1 MADSFKAREK
11 GAEAKYAHDEE
22 MRFKVMARRNKL
34 LGLWAAGEMGVLGAA
49 ADSYAKEV
57 IAADFEE
64 AGDDDVLRKVARD
77 FTTKGVTHDN
87 GAIRAKMDE
96 LFAVA
101 DEQVMA
107 EKK

>member
-22 MRFKVMARRNKL
+22 TRFKVEARRNKL
-34 LGLWAAGEMGVLGAA
+34 LGLWAAGEMGVSGDA

-57 IAADFEE
+57 IAADFAE
-64 AGDDDVLRKVARD
+64 AGDEDVLRKVAKD
-77 FTTKGVTHDN
+77 FAAKGVNHDHA
-87 GAIRAKMDE
+87 AIRAKMDE

-101 DEQVMA
+101 GEQVTA